1 MSKDETSESEPEN
14 SSSASEGAE
23 TRIHAQHRDGVSEY
37 EKQRLSRIA
46 ENKARMEALGLRKMV
61 SSLTGSARS
70 SRMKSKGKG
79 KVVVEDDEDYR
90 PEEEGPSSS
99 TEEEEE
105 EGNEDDDDEDYLG
118 GRSSG
123 SHKAKVHSWLK
134 VAALMY
140 EFLIKRIFFLLFGF

>member
-23 TRIHAQHRDGVSEY
+23 TRIHGQHRDGVSEY

-46 ENKARMEALGLRKMV
+46 ENKARMEALGLRKMA

-70 SRMKSKGKG
+70 SRMKNKGKG

-99 TEEEEE
+99 TEED

-123 SHKAKVHSWLK
+123 SHKTKIHSWMK

-140 EFLIKRIFFLLFGF
+140 DFLIRRKIFFLFGF